1 MLRQRL
7 IVMMLGDA
15 KKHPPNSKTAFK
27 RSALCMFDSLTE
39 QELVA
44 ELKRIGERRGGLTKL
59 IIEAW
64 NEVEADRRDE
74 EAIVKY
80 WESVLL
86 PKCGV
91 HPRRCPLASSGGR

>member
-1 MLRQRL
+1 
-7 IVMMLGDA
+7 
-15 KKHPPNSKTAFK
+15 
-27 RSALCMFDSLTE
+27 MFDSLAE
-39 QELVA
+39 QELKL
-44 ELKRIGERRGGLTKL
+44 ELDIIREQRGGLTKL

-80 WESVLL
+80 WESVQL

-91 HPRRCPLASSGGR
+91 HPRRYPIASSGGR

>member
-1 MLRQRL
+1 
-7 IVMMLGDA
+7 
-15 KKHPPNSKTAFK
+15 
-27 RSALCMFDSLTE
+27 MFDSLTE

-44 ELKRIGERRGGLTKL
+44 ELKRIGEQRGGLTKL

-74 EAIVKY
+74 EAIIRY
-80 WESVLL
+80 WESVQL

-91 HPRRCPLASSGGR
+91 HPRRCPIASSGGR